1 MVEQFHRK
9 YDYSVGKP
17 LSRELMLF
25 RLRLI
30 AEEFGELAK
39 SFDQDQLSNIGDAL
53 ADLAYV
59 VYGTAV
65 TFGFPLDALIAEV
78 HRSNMTKEFSKLEN
92 KPVKGKDY
100 SPPRILKVLALQH
113 ERNNE
118 GCPATCPD
126 ACDNEACR
134 FHYAPRGSN

>member
-1 MVEQFHRK
+1 MVEEFHRK
-9 YDYSVGKP
+9 YDYSVDKP

-39 SFDQDQLSNIGDAL
+39 AFDQDSLASIGDAI

-78 HRSNMTKEFSKLEN
+78 HRSNMTKEFSREAN
-92 KPVKGKDY
+92 KPIKGKDF
-100 SPPRILKVLALQH
+100 SPPRILKVMAQKNY
-113 ERNNE
+113 EKAFPNNFGE
-118 GCPATCPD
+118 FGKD
-126 ACDNEACR
+126 
-134 FHYAPRGSN
+134 